1 MAIEM
6 ANVLRSLNTIL
17 ESQERRERFDVEA
30 SLAGMELAMKREQQR
45 IGERQFKK
53 ELNLKRQE
61 MGLARDRIGIA
72 KDELK
77 IKKEDHFMGKI
88 DELRGVVEAE
98 KMKAATGTW
107 VSYFSRIHDSYFT
120 GGEYNERDKKK
131 LINDLNKNIGDKGT
145 STQIAELIAKYGSSL
160 TENGLG
166 NSEIMIR
173 LAQLMGDK
181 LPYDAKFAKGM
192 MRFMGIDDSYDGA
205 VFQKDFTGLLRYDD
219 MNAKLAQEKLEI
231 SEGDYEFTTGI
242 LSDIDSAL
250 AENELGEEGFEF
262 IRVGNQTVNR
272 QDLVDYSNFH
282 EISLD
287 EAKQELLD
295 IQRAQRVQT
304 GDARLD
310 ALLEIEKLSGDERL
324 KAIAN
329 QLSQDEAYGII
340 GYDDKQGFTMG
351 REDIEGEGDIEK
363 FWLDK
368 TDREGQR
375 RQVSSRMAMVEQEM
389 GITNRGIR
397 ELEEKMEGRKRAENI
412 MGITY
417 SGTEQANTDAFNLAS
432 MKLASEAY
440 KFQTEK
446 LRAQELSLLTIEQRK
461 ARDRVETRNRMGMQ
475 SSMGSFR

>member
-1 MAIEM
+1 
-6 ANVLRSLNTIL
+6 
-17 ESQERRERFDVEA
+17 
-30 SLAGMELAMKREQQR
+30 
-45 IGERQFKK
+45 
-53 ELNLKRQE
+53 
-61 MGLARDRIGIA
+61 
-72 KDELK
+72 
-77 IKKEDHFMGKI
+77 MGKI

-107 VSYFSRIHDSYFT
+107 VSYFSGIHDSYFT
-120 GGEYNERDKKK
+120 GGEYSERDKKK

-205 VFQKDFTGLLRYDD
+205 VFQKDFTDLLRYDD

-242 LSDIDSAL
+242 LSDIDSAS

-282 EISLD
+282 EISLN
-287 EAKQELLD
+287 EAKED
-295 IQRAQRVQT
+295 ILNIQSGSRTFT
-304 GDARLD
+304 GNKRLD
-310 ALLEIEKLSGDERL
+310 ALRSIQTLEGEEKM

-329 QLSQDEAYGII
+329 QLSLESTY
-340 GYDDKQGFTMG
+340 
-351 REDIEGEGDIEK
+351 
-363 FWLDK
+363 
-368 TDREGQR
+368 
-375 RQVSSRMAMVEQEM
+375 
-389 GITNRGIR
+389 GIR
-397 ELEEKMEGRKRAENI
+397 EFDPQKGFIFEEGEAEFDLNLGGSRGDMFYVFDPTSPPDEQREQIERADR
-412 MGITY
+412 
-417 SGTEQANTDAFNLAS
+417 A
-432 MKLASEAY
+432 
-440 KFQTEK
+440 
-446 LRAQELSLLTIEQRK
+446 LRRELYDSKKALSLLSGDIKQLERSKNLGYNVQPEYESGLKIEQELLKLQIDALNYQTKKMGDDYLKIYGDMSSKEKK
-461 ARDRVETRNRMGMQ
+461 AEWTKKHGHRIHSN
-475 SSMGSFR
+475 F